1 MTRLR
6 SNFRAR
12 LEVLEDRTTP
22 TVLGLGGLPSAAQA
36 GLAIAAAANAASQ
49 APNHSPVFEA
59 PTATGAT
66 PALANLTLP
75 TASQAGLSTAASASA
90 ASQAPNH
97 SPVFE
102 ASTTGAAPALA
113 NFTLPPVSATG
124 IDTALGNAAS
134 QALNLSPVFQL

>member
-1 MTRLR
+1 MTRSR
-6 SNFRAR
+6 NQFRAR
-12 LEVLEDRTTP
+12 VEVLEDRMTP
-22 TVLGLGGLPSAAQA
+22 TVLGLGSLPTAAQA

-59 PTATGAT
+59 PTTGAT

-75 TASQAGLSTAASASA
+75 PASQPGLAIAAAANA

-124 IDTALGNAAS
+124 IDTAAGNAAS